1 MIVNDMTALEHL
13 TFVDLDDEALLTS
26 EKQDFTLQP
35 NLTIRQID
43 VCVNWFTSDEM
54 FEQLILATP
63 NLEVLYLFELST
75 RIMKFLAKNTR
86 NLQHLIYE
94 EIDSDCEEAY
104 EELINEHPNANRK
117 MQIHWDQDFEIE
129 YPELHGKMQFS

>member
-104 EELINEHPNANRK
+104 EELLSEHPNANRK

-129 YPELHGKMQFS
+129 YPELHGNMQFF